1 MGIFDKFKK
10 QASEP
15 EQSSAQQPP
24 QQPQHAPASA
34 TPSGGLDLGKTSG
47 KLSLA
52 KGSRV
57 TIDKTPVITARCT
70 WSSHTDYDLYAL
82 VLLKTGEVLT
92 VSTFGSQAQPNPTPS
107 VLNGAVKH
115 LGDVTRGVKGLAE
128 ESIEIRMNDEIE
140 AVFPIAYSAQSNGT
154 GSFYNYGVSCGISNG
169 AGAEITIDSAN
180 ANRAS
185 NVYTLAIGAIRN
197 TSDGVQIEA
206 LEQYSRGNSENRPA
220 VVKGQI
226 IMDRGSQNLYK

>member
-1 MGIFDKFKK
+1 MGLLDRFKK
-10 QASEP
+10 QDTAP
-15 EQSSAQQPP
+15 VAAQPTQ
-24 QQPQHAPASA
+24 A
-34 TPSGGLDLGKTSG
+34 TPAPSASPAQGLDLGKTTG

-70 WSSHTDYDLYAL
+70 WSSNTDYDLYAL
-82 VLLKTGEVLT
+82 VLLKSGEVLT
-92 VSTFGSQAQPNPTPS
+92 VSTFGSQAQPHATAS
-107 VLNGAVKH
+107 VLGGAVKH

-128 ESIEIRMNDEIE
+128 ESIEIRMTDEIE

-154 GSFYNYGVSCGISNG
+154 GSFHKYGVSCGITNG
-169 AGAEITIDSAN
+169 AGAEVTIDSSN
-180 ANRAS
+180 ANKAS

-197 TSDGVQIEA
+197 TADGVQIEA
-206 LEQYSRGNSENRPA
+206 IESYSSGNSENRPI
-220 VVKGQI
+220 VVNGAI